1 MGFQKGRLKHFNIS
15 FQLYSYFSCN
25 ISPIA
30 LPTYM
35 GLNHFRY
42 MFFQSLKKISTI
54 VTNKFWIFYI
64 SICIPFLFNL
74 INANELKFNLYSREF
89 DFNSSCM
96 HWLPTFSFKWKL
108 MFTKL
113 ILFLINWSSLILCN
127 NTKPSSINLHL
138 LYHYFY
144 TFVHICL

>member
-1 MGFQKGRLKHFNIS
+1 MGLHKGHLKHFNIS

-30 LPTYM
+30 LPAYV
-35 GLNHFRY
+35 GLNHFRS

-64 SICIPFLFNL
+64 SICIPFLFNW
-74 INANELKFNLYSREF
+74 INPNEFEFNPYSREF

-96 HWLPTFSFKWKL
+96 QWLPTFSFKWNL

-127 NTKPSSINLHL
+127 NTKPTSINLHL
-138 LYHYFY
+138 LYQYFF
-144 TFVHICL
+144 TFVHIFL